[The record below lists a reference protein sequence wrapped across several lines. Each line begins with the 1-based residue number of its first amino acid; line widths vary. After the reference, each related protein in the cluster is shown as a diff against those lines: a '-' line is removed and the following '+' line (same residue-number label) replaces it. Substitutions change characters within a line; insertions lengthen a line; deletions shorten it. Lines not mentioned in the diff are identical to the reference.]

1 VRRDRPWVAETSQQ
15 RRDLER
21 FHWFSDDS
29 IALDP
34 RRANRPPP
42 YIAVAR
48 RRSPRRRRLLLRF

>member
-21 FHWFSDDS
+21 IHWFSDDS

-42 YIAVAR
+42 
-48 RRSPRRRRLLLRF
+48 